1 MGDDDGI
8 DWGFLAEYHPGRYP
22 NRSDWHY
29 ARWHSIR
36 RYGVEYSDPRPE
48 IEEREVRAA
57 AAAQETEI
65 SEDDK
70 ARLRGQDRM
79 LADLGI
85 TSGDLDEVR
94 LMFEAERR
102 ENQKQR
108 DENEEL
114 RADNDR
120 LVQLKQ
126 NGTYTADRTTGHDR
140 RSFFRDLMAVSLPGH
155 DIGGEAAARLARH
168 QQEMRDAG
176 VERRDLGSTVDA
188 GGSFVPPA
196 YLLDQYITY
205 ARPGRPVANIVSQEP
220 LPPTMQVNIPKI
232 LTGTAVAPQAS
243 ENTPVQET
251 DLTDGYVTADVV
263 TIAGQQTASRQLLD
277 QSPVAVDQII
287 FRDLTMAF
295 AAETDD
301 QVLNTTGSGNTL
313 DGILNTSGIGAFT
326 AADNTIQ
333 NVYGALGEAV
343 SFIWK
348 NRFLGP
354 DAIVVS
360 PARWGSWITQLDS
373 EHRPLFV
380 PTANGPFNAAG
391 LLQNVDAQGIVG
403 QVLGVPVVVDAQI
416 ADNTALVGGFSDAV
430 LFESGPRAQIFFE
443 PLASQ
448 LSVLMSVWGYAA
460 FAVRYAQSF
469 AAITLTETPTYGS

>member
-1 MGDDDGI
+1 MNDI
-8 DWGFLAEYHPGRYP
+8 ESFE
-22 NRSDWHY
+22 
-29 ARWHSIR
+29 R
-36 RYGVEYSDPRPE
+36 RRQAIIAGAKRRGATRLNDTENQEFRDLSER
-48 IEEREVRAA
+48 IEEHERRNDMRGAA
-57 AAAQETEI
+57 
-65 SEDDK
+65 
-70 ARLRGQDRM
+70 DRIFNASVGAGT
-79 LADLGI
+79 LGSLENGLGI
-85 TSGDLDEVR
+85 RNMSNPR
-94 LMFEAERR
+94 LE
-102 ENQKQR
+102 
-108 DENEEL
+108 
-114 RADNDR
+114 
-120 LVQLKQ
+120 QLKL
-126 NGTYTADRTTGHDR
+126 NGTYTAHNATGVNR
-140 RSFFRDLMAVSLPGH
+140 RSFFKDLMAVGTPGH
-155 DIGGEAAARLARH
+155 DVAGEAAARLARH
-168 QQEMRDAG
+168 QQEIRDAG
-176 VERRDLGSTVDA
+176 LENRDLDTTLDT
-188 GGSFVPPA
+188 GGSFTPPA

-251 DLTDGYVTADVV
+251 DLTDSYVTADVV
-263 TIAGQQTASRQLLD
+263 TIAGQQTLSRQLLD
-277 QSPVAVDQII
+277 QSPVAVDQIV

-295 AAETDD
+295 AAETDR

-313 DGILNTSGIGAFT
+313 DGILNTSSIGAFT
-326 AADNTIQ
+326 AADNTIA

-380 PTANGPFNAAG
+380 PTANGPFNASG

-416 ADNTALVGGFSDAV
+416 SDQTCLVGRFSDAV
-430 LFESGPRAQIFFE
+430 LFESGPRAQIYFDRY
-443 PLASQ
+443 ADQ
-448 LSVLMSVWGYAA
+448 LSVLLSVWGYAA
-460 FAVRYAQSF
+460 FAVRYSQSF